1 MLPYEED
8 IINVIDNAFKSGF
21 NIPKYYFEKDYDN
34 VKDSIE
40 GEIYFCD
47 PMYFVK
53 PKGIEFSYILF
64 WNGHR
69 FKGGY
74 VAINNNYIGLQRGPR
89 SRNGSTL
96 FASHILDLKKCFK
109 RYTGSEPT
117 WICHSFIMDEKGKIF
132 YWGTD
137 SVDNYVEQIETL
149 TGEGIAELEEF
160 YINDGNTVKPKGFVS
175 SIVVYDADSDAFIC
189 CGDLA
194 DSITKSWN
202 LLYEKADTLKKNF
215 WFITGVESYVRMA
228 FAKLNVAEKLK

>member
-1 MLPYEED
+1 
-8 IINVIDNAFKSGF
+8 
-21 NIPKYYFEKDYDN
+21 
-34 VKDSIE
+34 
-40 GEIYFCD
+40 
-47 PMYFVK
+47 
-53 PKGIEFSYILF
+53 
-64 WNGHR
+64 
-69 FKGGY
+69 
-74 VAINNNYIGLQRGPR
+74 
-89 SRNGSTL
+89 
-96 FASHILDLKKCFK
+96 
-109 RYTGSEPT
+109 
-117 WICHSFIMDEKGKIF
+117 MDEKGKIF

-175 SIVVYDADSDAFIC
+175 SIVVYDADSDAFVC